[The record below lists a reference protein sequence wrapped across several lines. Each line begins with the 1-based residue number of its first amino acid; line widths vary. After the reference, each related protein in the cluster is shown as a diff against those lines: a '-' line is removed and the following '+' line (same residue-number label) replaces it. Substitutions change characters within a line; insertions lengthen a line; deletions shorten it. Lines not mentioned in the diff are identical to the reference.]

1 MFFDIELELL
11 EDNFNEL
18 ERRIRELERH
28 TTYVGWFAE
37 QGQHPSGF
45 SYVDLATLHHNGVP
59 SQHIPPRPLA
69 DIAFNSFNFSASPF
83 KDDLSKYLSNISSR
97 SPVSAEDVFKPT
109 AIKFGEHMQ
118 SIMGD
123 PSKLKSNSK
132 FTQRIKASMGLDPN
146 SPLVMEGDL
155 RDNMSYKIG
164 NAVAQKV

>member
-11 EDNFNEL
+11 DDHFDEL

-45 SYVDLATLHHNGVP
+45 SYVGLATLHHNGVP

-83 KDDLSKYLSNISSR
+83 KDDLSKYLSNISRR
-97 SPVSAEDVFKPT
+97 SNTFAEGVFKPT
-109 AIKFGEHMQ
+109 AMLFGEHMQ

-132 FTQRIKASMGLDPN
+132 FTQRIKASMVLDPN

-155 RDNMSYKIG
+155 RDNLSYKIG
-164 NAVAQKV
+164 NAIAKKV